1 VLADGLGERVGCGV
15 AGGEIVSSYFAYGKE
30 TTPCP
35 AEFCAVSVHSAELSH
50 SLYIGVGNLQFL
62 EWFSG
67 YSSFSSL
74 AIGSVQ
80 NRIGLIARL

>member
-30 TTPCP
+30 TRPCP

-50 SLYIGVGNLQFL
+50 SLYVGVGNLQFL
-62 EWFSG
+62 EWLSDIQAFHLWLLVQCRIESG
-67 YSSFSSL
+67 
-74 AIGSVQ
+74 
-80 NRIGLIARL
+80 